1 MVKTDELTNERSCMS
16 RALPHEWT
24 FVLLA
29 RDVAAPVAIRAWV
42 DERIALGKNKI
53 GDEQIKEA
61 LRCAELMERQRAAG
75 VLK

>member
-1 MVKTDELTNERSCMS
+1 MIKTDELSNERSCMS

-29 RDVAAPVAIRAWV
+29 RDAASPVAIRAWV
-42 DERIALGKNKI
+42 DERVRLGKNTL
-53 GDEQIKEA
+53 GDEQIVEA
-61 LRCAELMERQRAAG
+61 LRCAALMDEQRKAG